1 MRNPALW
8 PIYIIDKATFHR
20 LVWYSSSSEDSTI
33 GCVRYYQVIQ
43 LITPRILVQHL
54 SLIAPSS
61 VSNSVK
67 DGGTFCGPQFF
78 TFSSAKSHENCLH
91 FKVAPVI
98 NDKKHPKHL
107 VVTGALHVIQWIWG
121 PQNHPSKSILWMRQL
136 KKCARL
142 LTAVKQWV
150 TLWTFPH
157 WPTPLIMV
165 FLHCPAWRS
174 NHLME
179 YWGTQVICH
188 PLLNFLY
195 SMSQGF
201 LTKQL
206 GLLTTTASFTIT
218 VFLW

>member
-1 MRNPALW
+1 MGGHSVDLSFLL
-8 PIYIIDKATFHR
+8 FH
-20 LVWYSSSSEDSTI
+20 
-33 GCVRYYQVIQ
+33 Q
-43 LITPRILVQHL
+43 L
-54 SLIAPSS
+54 
-61 VSNSVK
+61 
-67 DGGTFCGPQFF
+67 
-78 TFSSAKSHENCLH
+78 SHMKV
-91 FKVAPVI
+91 KVAPVI

-121 PQNHPSKSILWMRQL
+121 PQNHPSKSLLWMRQL

-165 FLHCPAWRS
+165 FLHCPACRS

-188 PLLNFLY
+188 PFLNFLY

-218 VFLW
+218 VFCGKICYIALKWYFH

>member
-1 MRNPALW
+1 M
-8 PIYIIDKATFHR
+8 
-20 LVWYSSSSEDSTI
+20 
-33 GCVRYYQVIQ
+33 IQ

-121 PQNHPSKSILWMRQL
+121 PQNHPSKSLLWMRQL
-136 KKCARL
+136 KKCAGPL
-142 LTAVKQWV
+142 ANEC
-150 TLWTFPH
+150 PD
-157 WPTPLIMV
+157 WPAS
-165 FLHCPAWRS
+165 CKW
-174 NHLME
+174 LMG
-179 YWGTQVICH
+179 GT
-188 PLLNFLY
+188 
-195 SMSQGF
+195 GF
-201 LTKQL
+201 LQMIIRINHILLYFSFYSSANLSFSKNNIFARLASICNFQHCITIAVCKYTALRYL
-206 GLLTTTASFTIT
+206 GEKSQPTFKVNSFLK
-218 VFLW
+218 VA